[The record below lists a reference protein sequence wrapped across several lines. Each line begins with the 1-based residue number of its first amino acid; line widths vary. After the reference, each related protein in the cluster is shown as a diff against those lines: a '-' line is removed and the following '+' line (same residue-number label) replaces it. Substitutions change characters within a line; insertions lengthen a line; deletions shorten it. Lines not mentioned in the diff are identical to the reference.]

1 MSFNLP
7 KSQKLLIWWFLLE
20 SFNMLILE
28 IINRW
33 RSCHQCRHHL
43 LEQFQC
49 MNIHTP
55 VIATYFLSVVSL
67 GTIDV
72 LVLVLQKIFVRQLII
87 ACRFSHHELKVY
99 CLAIQLARK
108 LLSHQISNWC
118 WHSCFFVD
126 FPPPSDGGEILMHEK

>member
-7 KSQKLLIWWFLLE
+7 ISQKLLIWWFLLE

-72 LVLVLQKIFVRQLII
+72 LVLQKIFVRQLII
-87 ACRFSHHELKVY
+87 ACRFSHHNLKIS
-99 CLAIQLARK
+99 CLTKWLATK
-108 LLSHQISNWC
+108 LLSHQFSNWGRQ
-118 WHSCFFVD
+118 CFYFWT
-126 FPPPSDGGEILMHEK
+126 FHHCDGGEILLHIN